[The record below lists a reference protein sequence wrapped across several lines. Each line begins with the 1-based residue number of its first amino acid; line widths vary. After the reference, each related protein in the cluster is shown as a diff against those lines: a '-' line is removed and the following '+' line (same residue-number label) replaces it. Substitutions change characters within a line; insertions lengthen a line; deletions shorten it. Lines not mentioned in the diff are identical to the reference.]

1 MKTLKNTIIL
11 WSFITLFSLTGFA
24 QNHWDW
30 VVGFGSANYERGF
43 SLSLHPNGSLYCT
56 GDFAP
61 GYFILG
67 DTDVVEGYAQY
78 NAFLFQYDLNGN
90 LIKKT
95 IGREAYLTPN
105 PQSIGFGR
113 LLLAE
118 NQQDYYMTM
127 GATGDCRVDTTYVSD
142 GSYIAKW
149 NTNAKL
155 TDIKPQNITDC
166 NGDATSGASFEVLYK
181 GSFYGLSSYGGFLP
195 QNRCVYFD
203 TIRLDNPDSLMV
215 FTQKA
220 VFLKA
225 DTAGHFKFAKQA
237 IGGKTTR
244 LEAMEM
250 KNGRASFLGIS
261 DSCFVFDTIHV
272 CAPFLG
278 KGVESLFQ
286 VDTNGNVLWSKMIYS
301 ASNAYGITAM
311 LADDEGSLYALGSF
325 DSTLYLGT
333 DTFYENSPTW
343 NTFLAKFSSI
353 GSLLWL
359 KQFYSTDGFYGHFKN
374 VAVRNGKFYMA
385 GSFSGSMVLCG
396 DTITA
401 ESSSDMFI
409 ARFDTA
415 GNCIGVVTVP
425 NASVAGFVED
435 SAGNVYVTGAVYGT
449 ADIAFDETTVMPQGN
464 GDFFL
469 AKLSAIVSSSSF
481 LKTEDN
487 LLTIYANPN
496 QGNFTVQVPESLHNA
511 TLLQLGVY
519 DNTGKTI
526 KEERLTVADNKLAID
541 LGAVTKGIYTV
552 TLTSGQRK
560 FTGRV
565 VVE

>member
-1 MKTLKNTIIL
+1 MKRYI
-11 WSFITLFSLTGFA
+11 ITLQLFWMLLVATTTNLIG
-24 QNHWDW
+24 QNHWEW
-30 VVGFGSANYERGF
+30 VVSFGSNQHQSGSSIA
-43 SLSLHPNGSLYCT
+43 LHPNGNLYCT
-56 GDFAP
+56 GRFNS
-61 GYFILG
+61 GFFVLG
-67 DTDVVEGYAQY
+67 DTTVVEGYAQS
-78 NAFLFQYDLNGN
+78 NAFICRYDLNGN
-90 LIKKT
+90 LIKIAT
-95 IGREAYLTPN
+95 GREAFLN
-105 PQSIGFGR
+105 PDPKSIGFGK
-113 LLLAE
+113 LILAE
-118 NQQDYYMTM
+118 NQVDYYVSM
-127 GATGDCRVDTTYVSD
+127 GVEGECRIDTTYINGGLGTTYLSKWTDNVSL
-142 GSYIAKW
+142 SSLI
-149 NTNAKL
+149 
-155 TDIKPQNITDC
+155 PQNVTDC
-166 NGDATSGASFEVLYK
+166 YGDATVGSYFRYTSNGNLYGVTK
-181 GSFYGLSSYGGFLP
+181 YETK
-195 QNRCVYFD
+195 CVYFD
-203 TIRLDNPDSLMV
+203 TIRLSNPDSL
-215 FTQKA
+215 QIYAPKA
-220 VFLKA
+220 VFVKA
-225 DTAGHFKFAKQA
+225 DTANSFKFAKQA
-237 IGGKTTR
+237 IGGTITR

-286 VDTNGNVLWSKMIYS
+286 VDTNGSVLWSKMIYS

-343 NTFLAKFSSI
+343 NTFLAKFNST
-353 GSLLWL
+353 GNLLWL
-359 KQFYSTDGFYGHFKN
+359 KQFYSTDGFLGHFTSAIVKN
-374 VAVRNGKFYMA
+374 DKFYMA
-385 GSFSGSMVLCG
+385 GSFSGSIAFCG

-511 TLLQLGVY
+511 TRIQLGVY
-519 DNTGKTI
+519 DHTGKTI
-526 KEERLTVADNKLAID
+526 KEEHLTVTDNKLAID

>member
-1 MKTLKNTIIL
+1 MKT
-11 WSFITLFSLTGFA
+11 ITLLALTTLLSSTVFA
-24 QNHWDW
+24 QGHWEW
-30 VVGFGSANYERGF
+30 IVSFGGSNYETGY
-43 SLSLHPNGSLYCT
+43 SLLLHPNGSLYCT
-56 GDFAP
+56 ARFNSGF
-61 GYFILG
+61 FILG
-67 DTDVVEGYAQY
+67 DTTVVEGYAQS
-78 NAFLFQYDLNGN
+78 NALLCQYDLNGN
-90 LIKKT
+90 LIKRT
-95 IGREAYLTPN
+95 VGREAYLN
-105 PQSIGFGR
+105 PDPKSIGFGR

-118 NQQDYYMTM
+118 NQVDYYMVM
-127 GATGDCRVDTTYVSD
+127 GATGDCRIDTIYIS
-142 GSYIAKW
+142 GSYGTSYLTKW
-149 NTNAKL
+149 NTDAKL
-155 TDIKPQNITDC
+155 VSLTPQNVTDC
-166 NGDATSGASFEVLYK
+166 SGDVMYGAGFEVLYK
-181 GSFYGLSSYGGFLP
+181 GCFYGSSSYGGSLP
-195 QNRCVYFD
+195 QNRCVCFD
-203 TIRLDNPDSLMV
+203 SICLGNPDSLYV
-215 FTQKA
+215 FSEKA
-220 VFLKA
+220 VLVKA
-225 DTAGHFKFAKQA
+225 DTTGNFKFAKQVL
-237 IGGKTTR
+237 GGKRTR

-272 CAPFLG
+272 CAPLG

-286 VDTNGNVLWSKMIYS
+286 VDTNGSVLWSKMIYS

-325 DSTLYLGT
+325 DSTLYVGS
-333 DTFYENSPTW
+333 DTFYKNSPTW
-343 NTFLAKFSSI
+343 NTFLAKFNST
-353 GSLLWL
+353 GNLLWL
-359 KQFYSTDGFYGHFKN
+359 KQFYSTDGFLGHFTSAIVKN
-374 VAVRNGKFYMA
+374 DKFYMA

-469 AKLSAIVSSSSF
+469 AKLSAIVSSSRF

-511 TLLQLGVY
+511 TRIQLGVY

-526 KEERLTVADNKLAID
+526 KEEHLTVTDNKLAID